1 MEAERMGARDMD
13 NVHGVVEGG
22 SYNVPSVVVRGGD
35 GMSVTGIVSRYALSL
50 VVFVLWER
58 TVARRLDA
66 SGETGFC
73 SDFFV
78 QDSMGYGHVPLLFES
93 SCLPSSQSGFA
104 VACEVLFG
112 SPLAFLFVTHTLAYS
127 VHIMAR
133 WLRRCRVTWGGGA
146 VGTGCSECMYNTLG
160 RTTMIS
166 GLFGRGAKPIIP
178 PSESASKEDSDPEQ
192 TQRDKDMQNFLALI
206 AKYFK
211 KIYKPTNNNLRTSS
225 NTRNKNVDTTP
236 RYKNDNPTGQFGN
249 QRAVNVV
256 GARETVGGQI
266 VQQSGIQCFNCKEF
280 DHYAKECRK
289 PKWVKDSTYHK
300 EKMLLCKQAEK
311 GVQLQAEQSDWL
323 ADTDE
328 EIDEQELEAHYSYMA
343 KIQEVP
349 NADSGTDSEP
359 LEQQYESISNTCAVE
374 MVDSNVI
381 PDSPDMCDN
390 DIQDDQNDVE
400 CDDERVAL
408 ANLIANLKLDVDENK
423 KIQKQLK
430 KANATLTQELTE
442 CKSIL
447 AETSRTL
454 GESNSIRDSC
464 LVALQNK
471 QTEFERYK
479 AFNDR
484 TVDYDQ
490 LERRL
495 NETLG
500 ILALKKLT

>member
-1 MEAERMGARDMD
+1 MIVTTPVVPATKDSPAVPEQTTVKTFMNMTPENRAHFESEKEAIHLILTGIGDEIYSTVDACQTAQEMWEAIERLQQVNELRAERMAK
-13 NVHGVVEGG
+13 NA
-22 SYNVPSVVVRGGD
+22 N
-35 GMSVTGIVSRYALSL
+35 
-50 VVFVLWER
+50 
-58 TVARRLDA
+58 
-66 SGETGFC
+66 
-73 SDFFV
+73 
-78 QDSMGYGHVPLLFES
+78 
-93 SCLPSSQSGFA
+93 
-104 VACEVLFG
+104 
-112 SPLAFLFVTHTLAYS
+112 PLALVASAQTLQDTYYQSSKPHKSYAPTS
-127 VHIMAR
+127 KASLLTRSHA
-133 WLRRCRVTWGGGA
+133 
-146 VGTGCSECMYNTLG
+146 
-160 RTTMIS
+160 TTRHKGKEI
-166 GLFGRGAKPIIP
+166 AKPITP
-178 PSESASKEDSDPEQ
+178 PSESASEEDSDPKQ
-192 TQRDKDMQNFLALI
+192 AQRDKDMQTNLALI

-236 RYKNDNPTGQFGN
+236 RYKNDNQSGQFGN
-249 QRAVNVV
+249 QRAVNVA
-256 GARETVGGQI
+256 GARETIGGQV
-266 VQQSGIQCFNCKEF
+266 VQQFGIQYFNSKEF
-280 DHYAKECRK
+280 GHYAKECRK

-349 NADSGTDSEP
+349 NADSGTDAEP
-359 LEQQYESISNTCAVE
+359 LEQVQYDTDDNVFANDIQHFKQSESITNTCAVE
-374 MVDSNVI
+374 TGDSNVI

-454 GESNSIRDSC
+454 GESNSIQDSC

-471 QTEFERYK
+471 QTEFDRYK
-479 AFNDR
+479 AFNGR
-484 TVDYDQ
+484 TIDYDK
-490 LERRL
+490 LERKL

-500 ILALKKLT
+500 LLAQKEIDIK

>member
-1 MEAERMGARDMD
+1 
-13 NVHGVVEGG
+13 
-22 SYNVPSVVVRGGD
+22 
-35 GMSVTGIVSRYALSL
+35 
-50 VVFVLWER
+50 
-58 TVARRLDA
+58 
-66 SGETGFC
+66 
-73 SDFFV
+73 
-78 QDSMGYGHVPLLFES
+78 
-93 SCLPSSQSGFA
+93 
-104 VACEVLFG
+104 
-112 SPLAFLFVTHTLAYS
+112 
-127 VHIMAR
+127 
-133 WLRRCRVTWGGGA
+133 
-146 VGTGCSECMYNTLG
+146 
-160 RTTMIS
+160 MI
-166 GLFGRGAKPIIP
+166 
-178 PSESASKEDSDPEQ
+178 
-192 TQRDKDMQNFLALI
+192 KD
-206 AKYFK
+206 
-211 KIYKPTNNNLRTSS
+211 
-225 NTRNKNVDTTP
+225 
-236 RYKNDNPTGQFGN
+236 GQFGI
-249 QRAVNVV
+249 QRAINVV
-256 GARETVGGQI
+256 GARETVGGPV

-280 DHYAKECRK
+280 GHYAKECRK
-289 PKWVKDSTYHK
+289 PKRVRDSTYHK

-349 NADSGTDSEP
+349 NADSGTDAEP
-359 LEQQYESISNTCAVE
+359 LEQVHYDTDHNVFANDLQHFEQSESISNTCAVE
-374 MVDSNVI
+374 TGDSNVI

-390 DIQDDQNDVE
+390 DIQNDQHDVE

-484 TVDYDQ
+484 TVDYDK
-490 LERRL
+490 LERKL

-500 ILALKKLT
+500 LLAQKDIDIQEGLKVKAYEISVVQAKHDELVKQSLLTRSHYEGLVKEKTKVITDLKLREEKDIDKMISMEHQIKFLNEIVYKRSQSIQTIQMLAPKCSTFNGRPTFANPMYHKKAQYDPATRLIPDSEEILTLADKSRSKLNKDLVKPFDYTKLNSLYEIFKPPSPSIMKFQLADRQCQ